1 MLKQEITIE
10 IIHPDYCYARPE
22 LIKKI
27 QISHNNTN
35 YSLWYNLNRID
46 KIIFSDDPF
55 HKTID
60 ILEELLDN
68 NNNYVE
74 YTECDLSNSVSST
87 SINYPEFDNFID
99 FQNYIL
105 EESNDLCLC
114 YYYDEKHYLSLHIK
128 GLKDNIISQPED
140 IEFLNNRST
149 SQQKDITT
157 LKDNITDYQSD
168 IKYLKDNSNIF
179 LNRHLILKD
188 NITDHQ
194 VDIKYLKDNIK
205 SQKEEIK
212 YF

>member
-1 MLKQEITIE
+1 
-10 IIHPDYCYARPE
+10 
-22 LIKKI
+22 
-27 QISHNNTN
+27 
-35 YSLWYNLNRID
+35 LN

-205 SQKEEIK
+205 SQKEEINILKSNNSIYIKKINNIYILNILTIYVVTLCGYAVININNTPK
-212 YF
+212 Y

>member
-1 MLKQEITIE
+1 MLDQN
-10 IIHPDYCYARPE
+10 
-22 LIKKI
+22 LLKKI

-35 YSLWYNLNRID
+35 YSLWYNLYRID
-46 KIIFSDDPF
+46 KIIFADDPF

-60 ILEELLDN
+60 ILEELLD

-149 SQQKDITT
+149 SHHKDIT
-157 LKDNITDYQSD
+157 
-168 IKYLKDNSNIF
+168 
-179 LNRHLILKD
+179 ILKD
-188 NITDHQ
+188 TITDHQ

-205 SQKEEIK
+205 SQKEEINILKSNNSIHIKKKNNTYILNLIYVYGVTLCSYIVINKNNIPK
-212 YF
+212 Y